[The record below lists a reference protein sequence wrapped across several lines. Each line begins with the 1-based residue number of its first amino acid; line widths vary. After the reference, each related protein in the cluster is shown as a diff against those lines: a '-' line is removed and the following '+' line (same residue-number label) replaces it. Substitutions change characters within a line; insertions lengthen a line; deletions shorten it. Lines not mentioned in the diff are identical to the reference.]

1 MKKVIVS
8 GCSFTFEDWNWPKF
22 LIKHLKI
29 RKENLNNVGMA
40 SQGNGLISKKLIY
53 AVNKELETTKPEDI
67 LVGVMLSGVDRFDFH
82 SENNYSSDN
91 WGNNGHV
98 SHIDN
103 PTKVAVEKKWY
114 FINPGWDGLENPH
127 PLMKS
132 HYEYFHSDIGMLINT
147 IHSIL
152 LVQWYLKE
160 KGIKYFMTTFMDIFN
175 RYPKNILESED
186 VSYLLELID
195 FNNFLNVDG
204 CYEHVSK
211 NFPSGMP
218 NSENPGIHPLESG
231 HKYFTDTVIIP
242 HLNKMGIK
250 SNSDR
255 DLI

>member
-67 LVGVMLSGVDRFDFH
+67 LVGVMWSGVDRFDFH

-103 PTKVAVEKKWY
+103 PTKVAV
-114 FINPGWDGLENPH
+114 
-127 PLMKS
+127 
-132 HYEYFHSDIGMLINT
+132 
-147 IHSIL
+147 
-152 LVQWYLKE
+152 
-160 KGIKYFMTTFMDIFN
+160 
-175 RYPKNILESED
+175 
-186 VSYLLELID
+186 
-195 FNNFLNVDG
+195 
-204 CYEHVSK
+204 
-211 NFPSGMP
+211 
-218 NSENPGIHPLESG
+218 
-231 HKYFTDTVIIP
+231 
-242 HLNKMGIK
+242 
-250 SNSDR
+250 
-255 DLI
+255 

>member
-1 MKKVIVS
+1 
-8 GCSFTFEDWNWPKF
+8 
-22 LIKHLKI
+22 
-29 RKENLNNVGMA
+29 
-40 SQGNGLISKKLIY
+40 
-53 AVNKELETTKPEDI
+53 
-67 LVGVMLSGVDRFDFH
+67 
-82 SENNYSSDN
+82 
-91 WGNNGHV
+91 
-98 SHIDN
+98 
-103 PTKVAVEKKWY
+103 
-114 FINPGWDGLENPH
+114 
-127 PLMKS
+127 
-132 HYEYFHSDIGMLINT
+132 MLINT